1 MLFRRSKNSRNY
13 DVFLAL
19 SFADYVKKDFT
30 ENQLSGTTAKNIR
43 AIKINYYT
51 SMVFVSPPVYYQY
64 EYIKNKKLVFDMSYS
79 YAENVNQVGGQVF
92 KKKTGNHKNFVK
104 KCLKLAVKKNNM
116 KIKNGSLS
124 SIKGKYNRSLYE
136 FMKYKK
142 GE

>member
-1 MLFRRSKNSRNY
+1 MLFRRTKNSRNY

-30 ENQLSGTTAKNIR
+30 ENQLSGNTAKNIR

-51 SMVFVSPPVYYQY
+51 SMVFISPPAYYQY

-79 YAENVNQVGGQVF
+79 YAENVNQVGGQVL
-92 KKKTGNHKNFVK
+92 KKKTGNHKNYVK
-104 KCLKLAVKKNNM
+104 ICLKKAIKQCHM
-116 KIKNGSLS
+116 KVVDNSLGT
-124 SIKGKYNRSLYE
+124 IKGKYNRSLYK

>member
-19 SFADYVKKDFT
+19 SFADYVRKDFT
-30 ENQLSGTTAKNIR
+30 ENQLSGNTAKNIR

-51 SMVFVSPPVYYQY
+51 SMVFISPPVYYQY

-79 YAENVNQVGGQVF
+79 YAENVNQVGGQVL
-92 KKKTGNHKNFVK
+92 KKKTGNHKNYVK
-104 KCLKLAVKKNNM
+104 KCLKKAIKQCHM
-116 KIKNGSLS
+116 KVVDNSLGTIKWN
-124 SIKGKYNRSLYE
+124 YNRSLYE